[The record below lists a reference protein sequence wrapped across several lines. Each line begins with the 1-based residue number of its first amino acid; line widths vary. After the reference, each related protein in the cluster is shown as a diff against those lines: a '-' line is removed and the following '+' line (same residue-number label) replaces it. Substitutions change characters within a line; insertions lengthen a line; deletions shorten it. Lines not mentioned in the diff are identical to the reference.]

1 MKRFTITAILLL
13 IGGCAQQ
20 PRSDDVNVLTK
31 ACVGSTALPAQ
42 WQGQFRAVDNPELLQ
57 SALGEP
63 QQGKLCQGQVYESTQ
78 PATVILYRAYNST
91 NPNSRFGSWWAWA
104 KPSGTVSEYRANYE
118 ICYQWSPLDKLVRC
132 ELKPGVQVVVGN
144 GQSAQCSEYLRYDV
158 SAVQQVFI
166 ADADDAV
173 HNCSDFNA
181 VMQWQPIQR

>member
-13 IGGCAQQ
+13 IGGCT
-20 PRSDDVNVLTK
+20 RNS
-31 ACVGSTALPAQ
+31 PAQ
-42 WQGQFRAVDNPELLQ
+42 MMLMYSPRRVLVALHCQRSGKGQFLAVDNPELLQ

-63 QQGKLCQGQVYESTQ
+63 QQGKALPSQVYESTQ

-91 NPNSRFGSWWAWA
+91 NPNSRFGELVGWA

-144 GQSAQCSEYLRYDV
+144 GRKCTML
-158 SAVQQVFI
+158 
-166 ADADDAV
+166 
-173 HNCSDFNA
+173 
-181 VMQWQPIQR
+181 